1 VKSEESFALNLRQVW
16 RLLRDS
22 LVIGPDCSLAQFNRI
37 YSQGRKNHFTLL
49 GSSEVNKFDFIYS
62 SKDNK
67 ETVKNG
73 KDRGDESSSEEEE
86 EEEENLEVLH
96 KRLGIEPDDIHAA
109 NKIILQRQF
118 FEAIVRAASVKY
130 ANSSELTSLS
140 HKLDFLFNKH
150 LSPMVGKNKAKSPE
164 EEKQFKVTET
174 VFEEYETQLRTVF
187 KYFSKRQHA
196 PYSLRQDIT
205 LEVADVLTLFQKAKL
220 IEAPG
225 AHVTT
230 EELIAIIERYYTPGT
245 RLQDKLTEDKFGVFV
260 KENPLLLAV
269 NQEFEDWKVRMAAR
283 AAKIEE
289 IEKKKAEIAEL
300 PEDAEKPVID
310 EEVPPEEPEMEEE
323 VKKERIEK
331 ETEQLAVFW
340 RKKVISEHIIYL
352 KGVEVVFFEFKE
364 IILSLANKLR
374 QQVDPTTG
382 KLRVVLTK
390 FIEEWLMRRL
400 SSFIKF
406 SIPTRKTQAD
416 APRKWPESTTDAE
429 IRASRAEVERARELE
444 R

>member
-1 VKSEESFALNLRQVW
+1 
-16 RLLRDS
+16 
-22 LVIGPDCSLAQFNRI
+22 
-37 YSQGRKNHFTLL
+37 
-49 GSSEVNKFDFIYS
+49 
-62 SKDNK
+62 
-67 ETVKNG
+67 
-73 KDRGDESSSEEEE
+73 
-86 EEEENLEVLH
+86 
-96 KRLGIEPDDIHAA
+96 
-109 NKIILQRQF
+109 
-118 FEAIVRAASVKY
+118 
-130 ANSSELTSLS
+130 
-140 HKLDFLFNKH
+140 
-150 LSPMVGKNKAKSPE
+150 MVGKNKAKSPE

-187 KYFSKRQHA
+187 KYFSKRQRA

-444 R
+444 H

>member
-1 VKSEESFALNLRQVW
+1 
-16 RLLRDS
+16 
-22 LVIGPDCSLAQFNRI
+22 
-37 YSQGRKNHFTLL
+37 
-49 GSSEVNKFDFIYS
+49 
-62 SKDNK
+62 
-67 ETVKNG
+67 
-73 KDRGDESSSEEEE
+73 
-86 EEEENLEVLH
+86 
-96 KRLGIEPDDIHAA
+96 
-109 NKIILQRQF
+109 
-118 FEAIVRAASVKY
+118 
-130 ANSSELTSLS
+130 
-140 HKLDFLFNKH
+140 
-150 LSPMVGKNKAKSPE
+150 MVGKNKAKSPE